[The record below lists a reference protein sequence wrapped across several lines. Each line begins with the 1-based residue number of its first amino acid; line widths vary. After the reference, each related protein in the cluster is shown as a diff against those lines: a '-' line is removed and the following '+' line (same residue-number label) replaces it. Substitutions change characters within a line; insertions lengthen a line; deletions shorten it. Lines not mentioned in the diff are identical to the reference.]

1 MIDTAHDRRTWC
13 RSVELLA
20 VRLRRRRKE
29 QPAAGFAQ
37 TLGPSRRVALGKVAD
52 RQTPK
57 VQAAWWG
64 IGLCAVI
71 GAALVVVAICQ
82 LDANV
87 AEVVASLGTGFLLA
101 GFLLWLEPRL
111 MRKVGETTQRIVD
124 EGTAGLR
131 ERIATLET
139 LREGAASDLMDK
151 VREHPDFDS
160 TWELLAEADK
170 RNLFSEDFKVRSGG
184 NREILMEIAISDW
197 PRIMD
202 ELMEPIQMDQVYVDI
217 LAVSA
222 IEKAHVVA
230 SRWWSSESFDDAVN
244 RFWDECQSK
253 EVLTE
258 DIDLAAV
265 FQSLAASY
273 GAMIEARRSPPDT
286 PQKLHGQLRLL
297 VNDEWAITDAGL
309 ESRLSNYCSESLG
322 EGREGENRPDG
333 HDADLWDE
341 AAFYAHLLLT
351 PS

>member
-1 MIDTAHDRRTWC
+1 MRFRW
-13 RSVELLA
+13 
-20 VRLRRRRKE
+20 RRKE
-29 QPAAGFAQ
+29 QPATGFAQ
-37 TLGPSRRVALGKVAD
+37 KTLSPSRRVALGKVAD

-57 VQAAWWG
+57 VRAAWWG
-64 IGLCAVI
+64 IVLCAAI
-71 GAALVVVAICQ
+71 GLALVVFAICQ

-87 AEVVASLGTGFLLA
+87 AEVVASLGTGFFLA

-131 ERIATLET
+131 ERIAKLES
-139 LREGAASDLMDK
+139 LREAAASDLMGK
-151 VREHPDFDS
+151 VREDPDFDS

-202 ELMEPIQMDQVYVDI
+202 ELMEPIQMGQVYIDI

-222 IEKAHVVA
+222 IEEAHVVA
-230 SRWWSSESFDDAVN
+230 TQWWSGESFDDAVN

-273 GAMIEARRSPPDT
+273 GAMIEARRSLPDA

-309 ESRLSNYCSESLG
+309 ESRLSNYCLESFG
-322 EGREGENRPDG
+322 EGGEGENRPDG
-333 HDADLWDE
+333 HDANLWDE
-341 AAFYAHLLLT
+341 AVFYAHLLLT